1 MRGKAG
7 HSIPLAPSLGTVS
20 SRILS
25 AVLRI
30 RTRRPLSA
38 VPCFVLSVCHP
49 NSFILQTHL
58 VLSPSR
64 TRMGLAIVSSS
75 RVPPPRSCLGGE
87 GSGQQHSG
95 FIPMGGVHKAQ
106 CEVKRGMDQD
116 LKSLG
121 RDNTLGSPCP
131 FISSVFSGAW
141 PLDHCLG
148 SPGCQVSPQPQ
159 VFLVWFEKPCVLG
172 HLWASSFSLKTMP
185 RYWHL
190 CFDFVLSIS
199 MTLSLPLI
207 VLVIPEVSY
216 SHNVQSAQELRAKVC
231 LERSS
236 SRVTVLLRSGVL
248 GVFVLFWCF

>member
-1 MRGKAG
+1 MA
-7 HSIPLAPSLGTVS
+7 SSTV
-20 SRILS
+20 
-25 AVLRI
+25 A
-30 RTRRPLSA
+30 
-38 VPCFVLSVCHP
+38 
-49 NSFILQTHL
+49 SF
-58 VLSPSR
+58 PW
-64 TRMGLAIVSSS
+64 
-75 RVPPPRSCLGGE
+75 
-87 GSGQQHSG
+87 
-95 FIPMGGVHKAQ
+95 GGVHKAQ